1 MCNDVPN
8 LYSFT
13 VFFTKYYWTDQL
25 QNGELEGTCCMGSM
39 FKYIKILIRKLEG
52 KRRVGGF
59 RYRCKDVTNMNIR
72 EMGCEYVSWFPL
84 ALDGFQK

>member
-1 MCNDVPN
+1 
-8 LYSFT
+8 
-13 VFFTKYYWTDQL
+13 
-25 QNGELEGTCCMGSM
+25 MGSM